1 MAAARLMRS
10 RSDRKIAGVAGGIA
24 QYYELDPSLV
34 RILWVVAIVFG
45 GFGLAA
51 YIILWIALPE
61 GDSSRRA
68 PAVRIAEERYA
79 RGEISSDEL
88 KRIRIDLGGA

>member
-1 MAAARLMRS
+1 
-10 RSDRKIAGVAGGIA
+10 
-24 QYYELDPSLV
+24 
-34 RILWVVAIVFG
+34 VFG

-61 GDSSRRA
+61 GDPSRRA